1 MRKIAVV
8 IPCLNEELTIGKVIS
23 DFQRVLPEADIY
35 VVDNNSTDSTVSI
48 ANQNNAS
55 VITEKQRGKG
65 FAVRKAF
72 RKIEADI
79 YILVDGDDTYPAEQ
93 VVSMLAPVINDTAD
107 IVVGTRLSQDANSTF
122 RTRNRLGNLF
132 FKQTINTLFKADLTD
147 ILSGYRV
154 MTRDFV
160 KRMQILSKG
169 FEIETELTIMALNR
183 GFRIIEIP
191 VDLRSRP
198 LGSFSKIRVM
208 GDGFRILRELVSLFC
223 YYKPLSFF
231 GGLGLLEIF
240 FSILYLILNANG
252 GEPDVVTAT
261 LSIGLA
267 LAGLLSVS
275 VGGILHVTT
284 RRFQELDQRLDLLN
298 DEIIRTR

>member
-240 FSILYLILNANG
+240 FSILYIIFYRACKQISILQNH
-252 GEPDVVTAT
+252 T
-261 LSIGLA
+261 
-267 LAGLLSVS
+267 
-275 VGGILHVTT
+275 
-284 RRFQELDQRLDLLN
+284 
-298 DEIIRTR
+298 